1 MKTEL
6 ATQLPG
12 LALTGATTAGNRARQ
27 WNRWR
32 ERYNPLRGLNIARC
46 VTLLEQYQ
54 RGEMADP
61 QWVYFFIEQSDADLF
76 AILERR
82 EAAILQLDWDIKL
95 VSERGRGRE
104 MGVGESDARR
114 QDFDEGLAAEQ
125 ASALREAYEGIDNL
139 YEAISH
145 LQLATFRGFAHCEK
159 YRNADGD
166 IYHLEL
172 VDQWNVVRDLLRGR
186 WKYNP
191 DALSTTFDGIS
202 DDNLIDPADFLI
214 RERDRHVNRLALL
227 KFIRTNLSEK
237 DWDAFIEI
245 YGIPSGVVIG
255 PAGVPSDKENEYKT
269 AAQAI
274 AEGGSGYLPNGSDYK
289 PNTLPGGTAPFRPRL
304 DFLTEKLVLAGTGG
318 LLTMLAQSGSGTL
331 AGGAHQDAFETIARA
346 EARKISELLQR
357 QLDREIIEH
366 HFPGC
371 AVLAYFELAA
381 HEPLDPGTI
390 ADHAQRFAAAGYRI
404 DLAQLA
410 EKSGYKL
417 TDMQAEADEEEAG
430 GDMENGDGN
439 DERDDRQRE
448 EEGVKVEDPHLLPI
462 INRLVEFHALPA
474 AEFAAQLPSFLEDE
488 LPGLCTDLVTNRA
501 VAQELTEE
509 LSELLLNSEFEE
521 EEHPRQPA
529 GSESGGQFIAKAAGV
544 LGVVLAGALALR
556 GLRGLR
562 GKRLGLRGINTPG
575 GVRKVTSSHPG
586 GAARRSTSLPGDA
599 GTKRP
604 SVPPRAGRGKTPSR
618 DAKLSGRKGAA
629 IKKLRTMPGG
639 LNKASAAVPI
649 RSNGKVIGS
658 MPRRATKPRGPEFD
672 GSEDDPWRQKIPEA
686 IRKKHARA
694 VRNEEILTE
703 EQRSQIFRHVKE
715 LGLRPRDFKINS
727 HMSDYSDHYR
737 VAFLGPNCFPLPP
750 EQRVVRSVFARMEPR
765 AVVAHET
772 GHLLAARHGRGFK
785 AGSLAEEVQASLL
798 ARLLPGLNSTE
809 RYQLL
814 RDAAERARKS
824 GTKLSELLRKMYR
837 ED

>member
-1 MKTEL
+1 MKAASKPAML
-6 ATQLPG
+6 
-12 LALTGATTAGNRARQ
+12 LTGATTGGNRARQ

-82 EAAILQLDWDIKL
+82 EAAILQLDWDIKI
-95 VSERGRGRE
+95 VSEKGWGRE
-104 MGVGESDARR
+104 MGVGEGDARR

-166 IYHLEL
+166 LYHLEL

-255 PAGVPSDKENEYKT
+255 PAGVPSDKENEYEA

-331 AGGAHQDAFETIARA
+331 AGGAHQQAFETIARA
-346 EARKISELLQR
+346 EARKISELFQR

-381 HEPLDPGTI
+381 HEPLDPGAI

-410 EKSGYKL
+410 EKSGYRL
-417 TDMQAEADEEEAG
+417 TDGQAPDANASSPSHRLFNVERNRPNPARAFDES
-430 GDMENGDGN
+430 
-439 DERDDRQRE
+439 Q
-448 EEGVKVEDPHLLPI
+448 
-462 INRLVEFHALPA
+462 
-474 AEFAAQLPSFLEDE
+474 
-488 LPGLCTDLVTNRA
+488 
-501 VAQELTEE
+501 
-509 LSELLLNSEFEE
+509 
-521 EEHPRQPA
+521 HPRASKGTSQ
-529 GSESGGQFIAKAAGV
+529 GGQFIV
-544 LGVVLAGALALR
+544 AGA
-556 GLRGLR
+556 
-562 GKRLGLRGINTPG
+562 
-575 GVRKVTSSHPG
+575 
-586 GAARRSTSLPGDA
+586 GASPT
-599 GTKRP
+599 
-604 SVPPRAGRGKTPSR
+604 
-618 DAKLSGRKGAA
+618 
-629 IKKLRTMPGG
+629 
-639 LNKASAAVPI
+639 
-649 RSNGKVIGS
+649 
-658 MPRRATKPRGPEFD
+658 
-672 GSEDDPWRQKIPEA
+672 QK
-686 IRKKHARA
+686 
-694 VRNEEILTE
+694 
-703 EQRSQIFRHVKE
+703 
-715 LGLRPRDFKINS
+715 
-727 HMSDYSDHYR
+727 
-737 VAFLGPNCFPLPP
+737 PP
-750 EQRVVRSVFARMEPR
+750 EQRDEDDRLRLPVLSNNPEPWHYDPIGWESEMRFREAIRQFDPENLDSARNWWWDGELRKGVLQRALKMKGAEKGLNWGRLMDDAPELVMAIRAIVGASLTKGVDLLVHDVNTRTGIARWDLTGDQIRKLLKQNEDLTHSKWSRAMMGGLADEIGGTIAYGALGGAVLARSFPKGPQTGRSAALSQAERRIAANEAEEARLKQATIDAAKDLNDWFALVKDYNPFKIPMLKKGLEKAGIELHQGVDTYLRSRGIAASFEVNATDGSVRLCLKERPTFREVFHELGHVQTYQRLLRECKGD
-765 AVVAHET
+765 AVAAAKAYQKLGQPQREVEVYENWQKRPKNWNQLSEEDR
-772 GHLLAARHGRGFK
+772 LLEEENYKKFK
-785 AGSLAEEVQASLL
+785 AILDQ
-798 ARLLPGLNSTE
+798 
-809 RYQLL
+809 
-814 RDAAERARKS
+814 
-824 GTKLSELLRKMYR
+824 TK
-837 ED
+837 